1 MLFSRHT
8 KRRDFIALI
17 GSAAALPLTARAQQ
31 PEPMRR
37 VGILMPYAESDA
49 EYRTHVQALRDELR
63 KSGWIEGGNIE
74 FDEHWTTDNMDRI
87 RTNAAALVSA
97 KPDVIVAIGGRV
109 IPILMQM
116 SRTIPIV
123 IPGVSDPVGL
133 GLVESLARPG
143 GNITGF
149 TFIEL
154 SVFGKM
160 LEILKEIAPRNV
172 RAGMI
177 YNPDNPNTIT
187 FRRTFEASARELT
200 IEPITIPV
208 HGFADVERAVIS
220 LAERQNTSMFVPP
233 DITLQALRKEIVE
246 LVGRY
251 GLIAIY
257 PQIVYV
263 KAGGLVFYGADRVD
277 LWRRSAD
284 YVSRILRGE
293 KAGDLPFQQPT
304 KYQLVLNLKTA
315 RALGVSIPL
324 TLQAAAD
331 EVIE

>member
-1 MLFSRHT
+1 MSDI
-8 KRRDFIALI
+8 KRRDFIALC
-17 GSAAALPLTARAQQ
+17 GGAAVGWPLTARAQQ

-37 VGILMPYAESDA
+37 VGILMPYAENDP
-49 EYRTHVQALRDELR
+49 EYRTHVQALRDALR

-177 YNPDNPNTIT
+177 YNPDNPNTIA
-187 FRRTFEASARELT
+187 FRRTFEASAHELA

-220 LAERQNTSMFVPP
+220 LADRQNTSMFVPP

-246 LVGRY
+246 LVGRH

-293 KAGDLPFQQPT
+293 KASDLPFQQPT

>member
-1 MLFSRHT
+1 M
-8 KRRDFIALI
+8 KRREFITLI
-17 GSAAALPLTARAQQ
+17 GSAAAAWPLTARAQQ

-37 VGILMPYAESDA
+37 VGILMPYAENDP
-49 EYRTHVQALRDELR
+49 EYRTHVQALRDALR

-177 YNPDNPNTIT
+177 YNPDNPNTVA
-187 FRRTFEASARELT
+187 FRRTFEASAHELA
-200 IEPITIPV
+200 IE
-208 HGFADVERAVIS
+208 
-220 LAERQNTSMFVPP
+220 
-233 DITLQALRKEIVE
+233 
-246 LVGRY
+246 
-251 GLIAIY
+251 
-257 PQIVYV
+257 
-263 KAGGLVFYGADRVD
+263 RVC
-277 LWRRSAD
+277 RR
-284 YVSRILRGE
+284 
-293 KAGDLPFQQPT
+293 
-304 KYQLVLNLKTA
+304 
-315 RALGVSIPL
+315 
-324 TLQAAAD
+324 
-331 EVIE
+331 

>member
-1 MLFSRHT
+1 
-8 KRRDFIALI
+8 
-17 GSAAALPLTARAQQ
+17 
-31 PEPMRR
+31 
-37 VGILMPYAESDA
+37 MPYAENDP
-49 EYRTHVQALRDELR
+49 EYLTHVQALRDALR

-177 YNPDNPNTIT
+177 YKHDNPNTVA

-208 HGFADVERAVIS
+208 LGFADVERAVIS
-220 LAERQNTSMFVPP
+220 LADRQNTSMFVPP

-246 LVGRY
+246 LVDRH

-277 LWRRSAD
+277 LWRRSAE

-293 KAGDLPFQQPT
+293 KASDLPFQQPT

-315 RALGVSIPL
+315 RALGVTIPL

>member
-1 MLFSRHT
+1 M
-8 KRRDFIALI
+8 KRREFITLLGGAM
-17 GSAAALPLTARAQQ
+17 AWPLAARAQQ
-31 PEPMRR
+31 PAMRR
-37 VGILMPYAESDA
+37 IGILMPYAENDP

-63 KSGWIEGGNIE
+63 KSGGIEGGNIQ

-97 KPDVIVAIGGRV
+97 KPDVIVVIGGRV

-116 SRTIPIV
+116 SRTIPMV

-149 TFIEL
+149 TFLEL

-160 LEILKEIAPRNV
+160 LEILKEIAPRNI

-177 YNPDNPNTIT
+177 YNPDNPNTVT
-187 FRRTFEASARELT
+187 FRRTFEASAHELA

-208 HGFADVERAVIS
+208 HGLADFERAVIS
-220 LAERQNTSMFVPP
+220 LADRHDTSMFIPP

-246 LVGRY
+246 LVGRH
-251 GLIAIY
+251 GLVAIY

-277 LWRRSAD
+277 LWRRSAE
-284 YVSRILRGE
+284 YVSRILQGE

-315 RALGVSIPL
+315 KALGLTVPL

>member
-1 MLFSRHT
+1 MFDM
-8 KRRDFIALI
+8 RRREFITLL
-17 GSAAALPLTARAQQ
+17 GGAAAGWPLAADAQQ
-31 PEPMRR
+31 SEPIRR
-37 VGILMPYAESDA
+37 VGILMPYAENDP

-63 KSGWIEGGNIE
+63 KSGWIEGRNIE
-74 FDEHWTTDNMDRI
+74 LDEHWTTDNMDRI
-87 RTNAAALVSA
+87 RTNAAALVNA

-116 SRTIPIV
+116 SRTIPMV

-133 GLVESLARPG
+133 GLVASLARPG

-149 TFIEL
+149 TFLEL
-154 SVFGKM
+154 SVLGKM
-160 LEILKEIAPRNV
+160 LEILKEIAPQNI

-177 YNPDNPNTIT
+177 YNPDNPNTVT
-187 FRRTFEASARELT
+187 FRRTFEAAAHELT

-208 HGFADVERAVIS
+208 HGVADVERAVIS
-220 LAERQNTSMFVPP
+220 LADRQKTSMLVPP

-246 LVGRY
+246 LIARH

-257 PQIVYV
+257 PQVVYV

-277 LWRRSAD
+277 LWRRSAE

-315 RALGVSIPL
+315 RALGVSVPL